1 MTLGLLTLKILE
13 ITSVFYKFYKFPTVF
28 GWQVLKM
35 D

>member
-13 ITSVFYKFYKFPTVF
+13 ITSVFYKFPTVF